1 MWLPVLGLLIGILI
15 GVGWQISLPI
25 AYSSYM
31 AVGILAAIDS
41 VFGGVRAALDNNYD
55 NVVFLSGFFTNILL
69 AIGLTYLGVK
79 LGVDLVLG
87 ATVAFSIRIFNN
99 LGMIRRHMILGIA
112 RRWGEKKA
120 RQKKEIIN

>member
-55 NVVFLSGFFTNILL
+55 NVCLPQRLFLPTSSWPL
-69 AIGLTYLGVK
+69 ASRTL
-79 LGVDLVLG
+79 
-87 ATVAFSIRIFNN
+87 
-99 LGMIRRHMILGIA
+99 
-112 RRWGEKKA
+112 E
-120 RQKKEIIN
+120 